1 MIKLVIKYLTDTIT
15 DEELLTLF
23 DWLKSRKNQHIF
35 KVLSKV
41 NQNLDLS
48 YMPIDVE
55 SAYQKTFG
63 VSENIERPTRK
74 KYRIFAKYAAI
85 LIVLFSTVLG
95 IRSLLNTYGSG
106 KADNN
111 PKITLEI
118 GEGALH
124 TLEKNGSGTIF
135 NEKNISIATLKQG
148 TLVYNSS
155 KKSEIDSTLN
165 QLTVPYG
172 KRFELKLS
180 DGSTIFL
187 NAGSRLKYPRFFT
200 GQNNREVYLEGEAF
214 FNIQEN
220 KSQPFIVHT
229 EKMNVRVY
237 GTKFNVTN
245 YKDDNQVSA
254 VLTEGSIAVYNPILP
269 FNEEKLLVIKPG
281 QRVATSND
289 VFIVQE
295 IDPEKYIAW
304 SENKL
309 HFVNDRFGEIIKKL
323 ERHFN
328 TVIEN
333 RSPQLN
339 DLRYTGTF
347 TTETLTQI
355 LDAFRSHTAFEYKL
369 TKNKIIIEDTTSKQ

>member
-23 DWLKSRKNQHIF
+23 DWLQSRKNQHIF
-35 KVLSKV
+35 KVLAKV
-41 NQNLDLS
+41 NQNLDLG

-63 VSENIERPTRK
+63 VSENIERPARE

-106 KADNN
+106 KADNDS
-111 PKITLEI
+111 KTTLEI

-124 TLEKNGSGTIF
+124 TLDKNGSGTIF

-155 KKSEIDSTLN
+155 NKSEIDSTLN

-172 KRFELKLS
+172 NRFELKLS

-187 NAGSRLKYPRFFT
+187 NAGSRLKYPSFFT
-200 GQNNREVYLEGEAF
+200 GQNSREVYLEGEAF

-220 KSQPFIVHT
+220 KSQPFVVHT

-254 VLTEGSIAVYNPILP
+254 VLTEGSIAVYDPVLP
-269 FNEEKLLVIKPG
+269 FNVEKTLVLKPG

-289 VFIVQE
+289 MFIVQE

-309 HFVNDRFGEIIKKL
+309 HFVNDRFGEIMKKL

-369 TKNKIIIEDTTSKQ
+369 TKNKIIIEDVASK